1 MRKYEFTGET
11 KNYLGV
17 TLHRI
22 KSLIDFG
29 DVKSGEIGGW
39 IETEDNLSQYGDS
52 WVSGNAQVYGDAK
65 VYDNAHVFGN
75 ARVFGDAQV
84 YDDAQVSGYACI
96 SGYAWVSGY
105 ACISG
110 DACISGN
117 AWVSGYARI
126 SGDACI
132 SGNARISGEKC
143 VFWIS
148 GIGSRNGTTTFFNCE
163 DGKIRVSCGCFYGD
177 LDEFLKAVNKT
188 HGDNEY
194 GQVYRIAIEMAK
206 KRIHTVCEDVKND

>member
-29 DVKSGEIGGW
+29 NVKSGEIGGW
-39 IETEDNLSQYGDS
+39 IEKEENLSHY
-52 WVSGNAQVYGDAK
+52 
-65 VYDNAHVFGN
+65 
-75 ARVFGDAQV
+75 
-84 YDDAQVSGYACI
+84 
-96 SGYAWVSGY
+96 
-105 ACISG
+105 
-110 DACISGN
+110 GN
-117 AWVSGYARI
+117 AWVSGDARVY
-126 SGDACI
+126 
-132 SGNARISGEKC
+132 GNALVYGNAQVAAKECI
-143 VFWIS
+143 FWI
-148 GIGSRNGTTTFFNCE
+148 GAIGSRNGTTTFFNCK

-177 LDEFLKAVNKT
+177 LDEFLEAVNKT

-206 KRIHTVCEDVKND
+206 KRIHTVREEVKND

>member
-1 MRKYEFTGET
+1 MRKYELTGET

-39 IETEDNLSQYGDS
+39 IEKEDNLCHYGNAWVCGDACISGDAKVYGNANVYGD
-52 WVSGNAQVYGDAK
+52 AQVYGDAK
-65 VYDNAHVFGN
+65 VYGNAHV
-75 ARVFGDAQV
+75 
-84 YDDAQVSGYACI
+84 Y
-96 SGYAWVSGY
+96 
-105 ACISG
+105 
-110 DACISGN
+110 GN
-117 AWVSGYARI
+117 AWVSGDARVY
-126 SGDACI
+126 
-132 SGNARISGEKC
+132 GNEEF
-143 VFWIS
+143 FWIS
-148 GIGSRNGTTTFFNCE
+148 GIGSRNGTTTFFNCK

-177 LDEFLKAVNKT
+177 LDEFLEAVNKT

-206 KRIHTVCEDVKND
+206 KRIHTVREEVKND